1 MYLPTIEETSII
13 FCGADDSAKM
23 KSIKVSKYPIALLWI
38 EEAAEI
44 KTHEE
49 LAKLTCEEW
58 VETRLSA

>member
-1 MYLPTIEETSII
+1 
-13 FCGADDSAKM
+13 M

-58 VETRLSA
+58 LETRLSA